1 MNYQKGR
8 FLKVCQ
14 GPGQRSLLEQDVARE
29 QGGEVREPFTFDSA
43 GIHTLWQIFLGPRG
57 PLRVP
62 MRTSGETLCR
72 DNCQLIGMPFFH
84 TRLV

>member
-43 GIHTLWQIFLGPRG
+43 GIHTNICLPFQAALPCSMHLTAGPHYW
-57 PLRVP
+57 
-62 MRTSGETLCR
+62 SFYLCGVL
-72 DNCQLIGMPFFH
+72 DHVIYMLYH
-84 TRLV
+84 

>member
-62 MRTSGETLCR
+62 LSVR
-72 DNCQLIGMPFFH
+72 PFVRPSVRKKNLNH
-84 TRLV
+84 L

>member
-1 MNYQKGR
+1 M
-8 FLKVCQ
+8 Q

-57 PLRVP
+57 PLRTPLVSRP
-62 MRTSGETLCR
+62 VRCPVRNKNSRNLS
-72 DNCQLIGMPFFH
+72 LFFF
-84 TRLV
+84 RL

>member
-1 MNYQKGR
+1 M
-8 FLKVCQ
+8 Q

-62 MRTSGETLCR
+62 MRTRPPVHPQSFYFSHL
-72 DNCQLIGMPFFH
+72 QPMVSL
-84 TRLV
+84 